1 MEDYGTNEKRAKN
14 RKAAHKKDRILHH
27 KYVVFIVSFFVFEK
41 LYVCN

>member
-27 KYVVFIVSFFVFEK
+27 KYVVFFVSFLVLVFVT
-41 LYVCN
+41 LSD